1 MFLMAMMILSQVA
14 FLLLH
19 YLPAAKKERLPSTSG
34 SRAAF
39 SDALQEGGE
48 AEEGGSPGPAAV
60 PTAPQLPL
68 LLVLQA
74 AVCFLSNGALPSI
87 QSYSCLPYGNTV
99 SAGRQPRL
107 TLNSAQVYHLAV
119 TLHAV
124 ANPLMAF
131 LAFFLP
137 CQKPRLVVLLA
148 GIGFLLSGFIMAT
161 ALASP
166 ATLGPPALAVLA
178 WVTSG
183 ALFSYVKVCIA
194 GLCRDAGQLFR
205 CGVVTQLGSALGA
218 GLMFVLVNE
227 VGGA

>member
-19 YLPAAKKERLPSTSG
+19 YLPAARKERLPSTSG

-87 QSYSCLPYGNTV
+87 QSYSCLPYGNT
-99 SAGRQPRL
+99 
-107 TLNSAQVYHLAV
+107 VYHLAV

-227 VGGA
+227 VSLFQSYYPACPPE